1 MRISTIGIL
10 VGIIACSGLLLFEP
24 GGLMRGSQARSVPGL
39 LFSDLSRA
47 DSIQFDGPAKCG
59 FERDGNQWVFM
70 SPAGAPVRLGA
81 VERLLDRIGTLRASA
96 VLSKADRDARNM
108 TLPELGLDPAE
119 GRIRVK
125 TGETVQTLLIG
136 SRTAFKNS
144 VYAHELGSDEV
155 MTVPAAILS
164 AFPADPFELRDTSIG
179 IPAADTIVRIEM
191 DRPDG
196 FFQATRPNGGVWGL
210 SQPFTSRLD
219 PTRVQSMFNS
229 LSSAR
234 MEQIV
239 TDEPGDLGQYGL
251 VENVHEFRWWTQ
263 GDVNP
268 QRLRIGKP
276 VTDAAGFVYAQLGR
290 FPTVFTLSVGT
301 KAILELPVSDL
312 RDKHLLPL
320 DAAEITGVRI
330 LDEDSQPVTL
340 GRAENGWEVLEP
352 IQSKA
357 DTARVEALVR
367 DWAAATAID
376 FPAGTLA
383 EILAAANGTS
393 ANTKTN
399 PLQVVDTNA
408 VAPRIGFHNPAK
420 PDDNDDNPNDDN
432 ARNDARNN
440 ATNTI
445 AKATDPGTTGIEP
458 ADLPAPL
465 APGAAPVQD
474 GLKPTYR
481 LVFQRDPGDLPPA
494 EAVRQID
501 VYHSGKRSFAH
512 LKEEDVV
519 AEVDN
524 HLVATLSL
532 DSLRYSDRRIT
543 LLDPAK
549 VSGVERVDENGTQT
563 FTRGPEQWDVAKDAC
578 ILNENLFEK
587 MLAAICNLEAV
598 RLVTRDPPRPA
609 QYGLD
614 KPQLTITVSMREG
627 ALLRQ
632 TLLLGGPLPAGDGN
646 YAMIRGQ
653 DVVFTLD
660 GDTTEQLLSPFCLE
674 LP

>member
-1 MRISTIGIL
+1 MRVSTMGIL
-10 VGIIACSGLLLFEP
+10 AGIVACTGLLLFEP
-24 GGLMRGSQARSVPGL
+24 GGLLRGSQARSAPGL

-47 DSIQFDGPAKCG
+47 NSIQFDGPAKCG
-59 FERDGNQWVFM
+59 FEREGNHWVFL
-70 SPAGAPVRLGA
+70 SPAGAPVRSGA
-81 VERLLDRIGTLRASA
+81 VERLLDRIGTLRATA
-96 VLSKADRDARNM
+96 VLTKEDREARDM

-136 SRTAFKNS
+136 SKTAFKNS

-179 IPAADTIVRIEM
+179 IPASDTIVRVEI

-196 FFQATRPNGGVWGL
+196 FFQATRPDGGVWGL
-210 SQPFTSRLD
+210 SQPFISRLD
-219 PTRVQSMFNS
+219 PIKIQNMFNS
-229 LSSAR
+229 LASAR

-251 VENVHEFRWWTQ
+251 VENMHEFRWWTKN
-263 GDVNP
+263 DVPP
-268 QRLRIGKP
+268 QRLRIGSP
-276 VTDAAGFVYAQLGR
+276 VTEMPGFVYAQLDR

-301 KAILELPVSDL
+301 KAILELPIVDL
-312 RDKHLLPL
+312 RDKRLLPL
-320 DAAEITGVRI
+320 EAADINGVRI
-330 LDEDSQPVTL
+330 LDEDSQTVTL
-340 GRAENGWEVLEP
+340 GRVETGWQVLEP

-357 DTARVEALVR
+357 DTARVEVLVR
-367 DWAAATAID
+367 DWAEAIAIQ
-376 FPAGTLA
+376 FPTGTLA
-383 EILAAANGTS
+383 EILDAAEAAARAAAATS
-393 ANTKTN
+393 TN
-399 PLQVVDTNA
+399 QLQIADTNA
-408 VAPRIGFHNPAK
+408 VAPRIGFHKPA
-420 PDDNDDNPNDDN
+420 PP
-432 ARNDARNN
+432 
-440 ATNTI
+440 
-445 AKATDPGTTGIEP
+445 ATDENKDEAAEP
-458 ADLPAPL
+458 
-465 APGAAPVQD
+465 
-474 GLKPTYR
+474 KPEYR
-481 LVFQRDPGDLPPA
+481 LVFLRHPGDLPPA
-494 EAVRQID
+494 AAVRQID
-501 VYHSGKRSFAH
+501 VYQSGKRSFVH
-512 LKEEDVV
+512 LKEEDVI

-524 HLVATLSL
+524 KLIATLSL
-532 DSLRYSDRRIT
+532 DSLRYSDRTIT
-543 LLDPAK
+543 MLDPAK
-549 VSGVERVDENGTQT
+549 VTGVERVDENGTQT

-587 MLAAICNLEAV
+587 MLTAICQLEAV

-614 KPQLTITVSMREG
+614 KPQLTMTVSMREG

-660 GDTTEQLLSPFCLE
+660 GDTAEQLLSPFCLE